1 MASSRGHQGAHGIGQ
16 AEEQLAGQAA
26 AAAAIQG
33 QSETD
38 QDVLEAARQ
47 DQNEQEKVL
56 DEP

>member
-16 AEEQLAGQAA
+16 AEEQLANQAD

-38 QDVLEAARQ
+38 LDVLEAVRQ
-47 DQNEQEKVL
+47 DQNEEEKVL

>member
-16 AEEQLAGQAA
+16 AEEQLADQAA

>member
-16 AEEQLAGQAA
+16 AEEQLANQAD

-38 QDVLEAARQ
+38 LDVLEAARQ
-47 DQNEQEKVL
+47 DQNEEEKVL

>member
-16 AEEQLAGQAA
+16 AEEQLANQAD

-38 QDVLEAARQ
+38 LDVLEAARQ
-47 DQNEQEKVL
+47 YQNEEEKVL

>member
-1 MASSRGHQGAHGIGQ
+1 MASSRGHQGAHGVGQ
-16 AEEQLAGQAA
+16 AEEQLANQAD